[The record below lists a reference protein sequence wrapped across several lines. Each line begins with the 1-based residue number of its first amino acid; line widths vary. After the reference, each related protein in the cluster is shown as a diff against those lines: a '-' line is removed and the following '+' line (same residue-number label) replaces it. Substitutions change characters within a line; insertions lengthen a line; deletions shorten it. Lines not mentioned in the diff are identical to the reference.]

1 MILVGSEDWHG
12 LRDWLRGT
20 VLAEGRID
28 ADDLDLFH
36 LCDDPAE
43 VVEIVR
49 LASGR

>member
-1 MILVGSEDWHG
+1 MILVGSEDWRG
-12 LRDWLRGT
+12 LCDWLRDT
-20 VLAEGRID
+20 VLAAGRID
-28 ADDLDLFH
+28 AADLELFH